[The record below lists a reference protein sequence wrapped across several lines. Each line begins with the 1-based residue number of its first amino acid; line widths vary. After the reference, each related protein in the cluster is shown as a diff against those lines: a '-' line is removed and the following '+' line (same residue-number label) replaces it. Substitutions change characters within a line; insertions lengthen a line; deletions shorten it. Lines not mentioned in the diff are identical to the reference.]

1 MHFIHRRSVNMVYSI
16 DEIKEKLNN
25 VFQKYNLKK
34 AYIFG
39 SYARGEATDTSDVDI
54 LIDTADSDII
64 SLIDL
69 SGFRIDCLE
78 TLQKEVDVVTVQAL
92 EQDDTKQN
100 SYILIKNIMRERIKL
115 YDRERLSNIATYKE
129 G

>member
-1 MHFIHRRSVNMVYSI
+1 MVYSI